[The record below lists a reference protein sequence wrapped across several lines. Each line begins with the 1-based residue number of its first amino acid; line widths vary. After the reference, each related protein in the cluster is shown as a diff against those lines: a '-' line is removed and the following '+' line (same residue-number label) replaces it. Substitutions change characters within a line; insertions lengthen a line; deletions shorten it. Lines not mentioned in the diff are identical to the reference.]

1 MPEVN
6 QNALVVQELVRRA
19 NSHTQRLRTIDEQM
33 RQINSKLSN
42 EEQQRIKMSKLN
54 AEKFEKIIEEIESLD
69 NKMSDLRNEI
79 FKMREKEKSFV
90 KEKEINTIKKEMELL
105 SPMKHE
111 FVTWNEL
118 NREVKKLKDEFKVAV
133 RP

>member
-33 RQINSKLSN
+33 RQINSKLNN

-79 FKMREKEKSFV
+79 FKIREKEKSFV

>member
-19 NSHTQRLRTIDEQM
+19 NSHTQRLRTVDEQM

-42 EEQQRIKMSKLN
+42 EEQHRLKMSKLN
-54 AEKFEKIIEEIESLD
+54 TEKFEKIIEDLEGID
-69 NKMSDLRNEI
+69 NKISDLKNELV
-79 FKMREKEKSFV
+79 KVHEKEKGFV

-118 NREVKKLKDEFKVAV
+118 NREVKKLKDEFKIAV

>member
-33 RQINSKLSN
+33 RQINSKLNN

>member
-19 NSHTQRLRTIDEQM
+19 NSHTQRLRTVDEQI

-42 EEQQRIKMSKLN
+42 EEQHGMKITKLN
-54 AEKFEKIIEEIESLD
+54 TEKFEKIIEDIEGID
-69 NKMSDLRNEI
+69 NRISDLKNEI
-79 FKMREKEKSFV
+79 LKIHEKEKSFV

-118 NREVKKLKDEFKVAV
+118 NREVKKLKDEFKIAV
-133 RP
+133 RL

>member
-19 NSHTQRLRTIDEQM
+19 NSHTQRLRTVDEQT
-33 RQINSKLSN
+33 RQINSKLNN
-42 EEQQRIKMSKLN
+42 EEEQRLKMSKLN
-54 AEKFEKIIEEIESLD
+54 SEKFEKIIEEIEGLD
-69 NKMSDLRNEI
+69 NKINDLRNEI
-79 FKMREKEKSFV
+79 FKIHEKEKSFV

-118 NREVKKLKDEFKVAV
+118 NREVRKLKDEFKVAV

>member
-19 NSHTQRLRTIDEQM
+19 NSHTQRLRTVDEQM
-33 RQINSKLSN
+33 RQINSKLGN
-42 EEQQRIKMSKLN
+42 EEQHRLKMSKLN
-54 AEKFEKIIEEIESLD
+54 TDKFEKIIEEIENID
-69 NKMSDLRNEI
+69 NRINDLKNELTKI
-79 FKMREKEKSFV
+79 HEKEKGFV
-90 KEKEINTIKKEMELL
+90 KAKEINTIKKEMELL

-118 NREVKKLKDEFKVAV
+118 NREVRKLKDEFKVAV